1 MTKADSSQ
9 GQDGDLS
16 KDVQALASKVLLV
29 DDERDFV
36 ETLSERLLLRDMP
49 SSVVFDGEQAMLAI
63 ERHPPEVVVLDLRMP
78 GPSGIEVLQHIAAT
92 SPQIKVIILTGHGS
106 SADRERCMELGAFAF
121 LHKPVDL
128 EELSQVMRR
137 AMNHEPQ

>member
-1 MTKADSSQ
+1 M
-9 GQDGDLS
+9 
-16 KDVQALASKVLLV
+16 LV
-29 DDERDFV
+29 DDEREFV

-49 SSVVFDGEQAMLAI
+49 SLVAFNGEQAMLSI

-78 GPSGIEVLQHIAAT
+78 GRSGIEVLQHIAAT
-92 SPQIKVIILTGHGS
+92 SPQIRVIILTGHGS
-106 SADRERCMELGAFAF
+106 AADRERCMELGAFAF

-137 AMNHEPQ
+137 AMNPKPQ